1 MRRLGASQR
10 SKQGGFTLLEV
21 AVVLSIIA
29 ILAVLLTPTVAN
41 MLDKAALS
49 AALNDAKAIKTA
61 LDMYFDDHSKQYP
74 ATSDMDTYSE
84 MQSVLSDYLALPDSN
99 KANFTFA
106 NLGYCR
112 GGNPTFD
119 DTNGTVSCGGTD
131 KKKFA
136 MIIKAKNSD
145 STPIHIQHTG
155 VTY

>member
-29 ILAVLLTPTVAN
+29 ILAVLLTPAVSD

-61 LDMYFDDHSKQYP
+61 LDMYFDDQKPKEYP
-74 ATSDMDTYSE
+74 ASLADYDALRSTLAS
-84 MQSVLSDYLALPDSN
+84 YLALPSDST
-99 KANFTFA
+99 KASFSFVA
-106 NLGYCR
+106 YCR
-112 GGNPTFD
+112 GTPTF
-119 DTNGTVSCGGTD
+119 TATTVTCAGTD
-131 KKKFA
+131 KNKFGLL
-136 MIIKAKNSD
+136 IKARNSAE
-145 STPIHIQHTG
+145 TPIQISHTG